1 MQMDFRLP
9 GASVGAAVSDVS
21 DDSTPGHPA
30 LSMAGGGLAS
40 REVST
45 LKAEVRKYLRRWW
58 SELTF
63 IYMFSYWYIS
73 VLIE

>member
-45 LKAEVRKYLRRWW
+45 LKAEVRKYLRR
-58 SELTF
+58 
-63 IYMFSYWYIS
+63 
-73 VLIE
+73 